1 MAHNEH
7 VNDETVVDT
16 HDEQADVAPVIETHD
31 EQADAAPVIETHDER
46 RTNETTQIRRSPAV
60 PPIIHVEK
68 LSKNYIMGR
77 TVVPALRGIDLEVR
91 PGESVAIMGPSGS
104 GKSTFMNIIGCLDRP
119 NAGSYRIDGVPV
131 SQMSTGQLA
140 DVRNQKIGFVFQS
153 FNLLP
158 WMTAL
163 ANVQLP
169 LVYAGLPT
177 SERERRA
184 FRALSLVGLKTRANH
199 RPMELSGGQ
208 QQRVAIARALVTN
221 PSMIL
226 ADEPTG
232 NLDTQTSVEIMAI
245 LQQLNARG
253 MTIILVTHESDI
265 ANYCRRKVVFRDG
278 RVVDDIIN
286 TNQHSALS
294 QIAERSAQEE
304 KKVAQ

>member
-7 VNDETVVDT
+7 INDETVVEA
-16 HDEQADVAPVIETHD
+16 HNEQADDEAITETHN
-31 EQADAAPVIETHDER
+31 EQEA
-46 RTNETTQIRRSPAV
+46 NETATQVRRSPVV

-68 LSKNYIMGR
+68 LSKNYIMGH
-77 TVVPALRGIDLEVR
+77 TVVPALRGINLEVR
-91 PGESVAIMGPSGS
+91 PGEIVAIMGPSGS
-104 GKSTFMNIIGCLDRP
+104 GKSTFMNIVGCLDRP
-119 NAGSYRIDGVPV
+119 TAGNYRIDGVPV
-131 SQMSTGQLA
+131 SQMSIGQLA

-158 WMTAL
+158 WMTAQ

-169 LVYAGLPT
+169 LVYAGLPN

-184 FRALSLVGLKTRANH
+184 LRALSLVGLKTRANH

-232 NLDTQTSVEIMAI
+232 NLDTQTSIEIMAI

-278 RVVDDIIN
+278 RVVDDIVN
-286 TNQHSALS
+286 TS
-294 QIAERSAQEE
+294 QRSAQAQMLERSPKEE
-304 KKVAQ
+304 KKVPQ